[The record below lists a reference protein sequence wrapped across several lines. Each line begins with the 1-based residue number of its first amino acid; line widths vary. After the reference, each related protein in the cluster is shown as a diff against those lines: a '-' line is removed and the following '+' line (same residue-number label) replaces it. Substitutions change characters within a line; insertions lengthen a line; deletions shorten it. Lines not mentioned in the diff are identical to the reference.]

1 MFVVSISLSIVW
13 FTFSRRGIFY
23 WRDIAKIVPN
33 SLRTKKIQMCICKFQ
48 RILTY
53 FWRIVYEIYFP
64 LKSVVNTLS
73 LIPQLPNNGK
83 YVCDCVCEGE

>member
-13 FTFSRRGIFY
+13 VTFSRRGIFY
-23 WRDIAKIVPN
+23 RGDIAKIVPN
-33 SLRTKKIQMCICKFQ
+33 SLKNQKNTYVYLQISRNH
-48 RILTY
+48 TY

-64 LKSVVNTLS
+64 FKSVVNTLS
-73 LIPQLPNNGK
+73 LIPQLPNNDK